1 VSNLQSNIS
10 KLTPL
15 FDFLKKQR
23 EIEKN
28 RKIFELSITFA
39 IISIFLFFAIRPTF
53 LTISTLLGDIKSKEL
68 LTVKMRT
75 KIDQIITA
83 QDNFSQVQEKYYLVQ
98 EALPETQ
105 NFVSA
110 FNQIDSNS
118 VKSDINFDKLTF
130 SQSEKDY
137 FSTKISTR
145 ASYSSSIAL
154 LTSLFN
160 IRRIINI
167 PQVVFSKD
175 KDSQLQNQ
183 INFSIPIDIFYWKK

>member
-1 VSNLQSNIS
+1 MSNLQSNIS

-39 IISIFLFFAIRPTF
+39 IISVFLFFAIRPTF

>member
-1 VSNLQSNIS
+1 MSNLQSNIS